1 VVVILPPQKAT
12 KVLLLLPH
20 WFRPLN
26 TYNMTIVAVNDDGQ
40 IDRTYNETITVT
52 FEELRV
58 AKARRL
64 NEPPPAQSG
73 YEIVKIEY
81 IIEMKNGQG
90 HFIFNPEHYMYVN
103 YKIDREKLTDSIS
116 TFMVGITIY

>member
-26 TYNMTIVAVNDDGQ
+26 TYNMTIVAVNDCGQ

-73 YEIVKIEY
+73 YEIAKIEY

-103 YKIDREKLTDSIS
+103 YKIDSEKLTDSIS